1 MTRRSTRLGTGL
13 VATLLLALTAVVLA
27 PAPAQAKVLSISDP
41 WDPGKFRADIS
52 AVKVT
57 HGPRNLFVRMKFF
70 PRVGNVNVTE
80 AWIDT
85 RAGNP
90 GPEFVLSRNDL
101 YPRFLWVY
109 RVNRWDFKGSHAR
122 DCEKAGARTDDGDV
136 LLQVPRSCL
145 RIGGV
150 TPKRVRVTAH
160 AYDEQFVHRTE
171 DWAPGERHFGRR
183 FVASS

>member
-1 MTRRSTRLGTGL
+1 MTRLSIP
-13 VATLLLALTAVVLA
+13 TLLLALTAVVLA
-27 PAPAQAKVLSISDP
+27 PAPAHAEVLTIDDS
-41 WDPGKFRADIS
+41 WNHGEFTADIS

-57 HGPRNLFVRMKFF
+57 HGPQNLFVRMKFF

-101 YPRFLWVY
+101 YPHFVWVY

-122 DCEKAGARTDDGDV
+122 DCEKATAGTDDGDV
-136 LLQVPRSCL
+136 LLRVPRACL
-145 RIGGV
+145 RIRGV
-150 TPKRVRVTAH
+150 APNRVRVTAH
-160 AYDEQFVHRTE
+160 AYDEEFVDQTE
-171 DWAPGERHFGRR
+171 DWAPGKRHFGRR
-183 FVASS
+183 FVHSS